1 MVESLTVFGSREKA
15 SAFLGDRVVHHVF
28 TGHSETT
35 TLAVRIHRL
44 PEIVSM
50 GRAHATV
57 IPARARA
64 DLHGKHTKPP

>member
-1 MVESLTVFGSREKA
+1 M
-15 SAFLGDRVVHHVF
+15 VF
-28 TGHSETT
+28 TRHSETT

-50 GRAHATV
+50 GRAHAAIVPSRT
-57 IPARARA
+57 RA